1 MLQYFT
7 TINKQIIQ
15 AAKVHA
21 YNPSTQKAE
30 EGCSQNQGQ
39 SRLHSENLSQ
49 NQTNKQQQQKTNN
62 KGWEN
67 GSVG

>member
-1 MLQYFT
+1 MLQNFT
-7 TINKQIIQ
+7 TINNQIIQ
-15 AAKVHA
+15 AASVQA

-30 EGCSQNQGQ
+30 EGCSQIQGQ

-49 NQTNKQQQQKTNN
+49 KQTNKQQKTNN
-62 KGWEN
+62 KGWGN